1 MRTPL
6 KIIALCSAGA
16 GLWAMLFGHLGAGL
30 FAVMC
35 GLLIAH
41 DQDQENNDGPRA

>member
-1 MRTPL
+1 MLTPL
-6 KIIALCSAGA
+6 KIIALCAAGA
-16 GLWAMLFGHLGAGL
+16 GLWAMLSGHLGAGL

-41 DQDQENNDGPRA
+41 DQENNHGPNP